1 MRELLSSTFALVLLV
16 GLVCGLPDDA
26 AAASVAAAGVQQA
39 DTTEARGMA
48 ALDHGDY
55 AEWRTIDDEGLTRD
69 GAWAYWTLEPPNDD
83 DTELVVKR
91 SDGTTSHRVERGQ
104 DPVASP
110 DSRFVAFRIRPFR
123 DSLEAAEEDDDA
135 ESPRDT
141 LGVLDLA
148 SGEVARVPRL
158 DAFELPE
165 EEGARVAYTL
175 EEPREAPDSVAEEG
189 DAEEGS
195 EDDSEGEDD
204 REGAD
209 FVVRDLATGEEAS
222 YAHVTDFTFSERGDR
237 LAFVVAP
244 RPEDDAAADDTTVA
258 EDTAAA
264 EETAEGP
271 EPGVYV
277 AGPGALEAE
286 PVLGGQGAYEAVT
299 FDEEGLRLAFIT
311 DRDDRAREG
320 DGSAAG
326 EGDTESDEDEGAQE
340 APDDDAEDEEDR
352 LWTLYAW
359 DADREWAQLVAD
371 SSTAGLPEGWSV
383 SPHAELSFSESGA
396 RLFFETHPVPDSGE
410 SEADE
415 DEGGDE
421 APDGAYPPD
430 PDEVEV
436 DVWHWKDPYLQPM
449 QKERVEQRRE
459 RDYLA
464 VAFEDGGVVQL
475 ATERVPE
482 VEVGSEGDADAAVG
496 TSELPYRKLIS
507 WDWPQYRDVY
517 VVDVRTGDAELVME
531 KTQASPALSPGSDFL
546 YWYDNRERDWFVRDL
561 ETGAARNVT
570 AEIDVP
576 LWNEEHD
583 RPYPPSPYGSP
594 GWTEGDRELLV
605 YDRYDVWVVDPEA
618 SAEPRRLTEG
628 EGRRDSLRFR
638 RIDLEPDEPAIPR
651 DEPLLLASF
660 DYDSKASGFHRDRV
674 SGDDPPERL
683 LFGDRSY
690 GFEGKAD
697 DAEQVLY
704 TRETFREFPDLR
716 TADLSLEGGVRLS
729 DANPQQADYRWG
741 TAELVSWYSEDG
753 TPLDGI
759 LYVPDDL
766 DTSERH
772 PMMVYFYERM
782 SDWLHV
788 HRVPAPGSSSISIP
802 FYVSRGYVVFV
813 PDIVYEVGYPGESAL
828 DAIVP
833 GVLSVLDRG
842 FVDPDRIGVQGHS
855 WGGYQVAYMVT
866 RTDLFAAAEAG
877 APVSNMTSAYGG
889 IRWGTGMSR
898 MFQYE
903 RTQSRLGASLWER
916 RDRYIENSPLFWAD
930 RIETPLLMLHN
941 DEDTAVPWYQG
952 IELFVALRRLGKPA
966 WLVNYNGE
974 PHGVTDY
981 ESRVDW
987 SVRMQQFF
995 DHHLKGA
1002 PAPVWLAEGVPAVE
1016 KGETLGLDLIEDGAD
1031 VDARTEEGG

>member
-1 MRELLSSTFALVLLV
+1 MRELLSSTVAFVLLV
-16 GLVCGLPDDA
+16 GLASGLPADA
-26 AAASVAAAGVQQA
+26 SAAASVAAAGVQQA
-39 DTTEARGMA
+39 DTTENQGTI
-48 ALDHGDY
+48 ALDHDAY
-55 AEWRTIDDEGLTRD
+55 AEWRTVDEEGLTRD
-69 GAWAYWTLEPPNDD
+69 GAWAHWVLEPPNDD

-104 DPVASP
+104 DPVASA

-123 DSLEAAEEDDDA
+123 DSLELAEEEDDA

-141 LGVLDLA
+141 LGILDLA
-148 SGEVARVPRL
+148 SGEVTRIARL

-175 EEPREAPDSVAEEG
+175 EEPRETPDSAAAEG

-195 EDDSEGEDD
+195 EDDAEGEDD

-209 FVVRDLATGEEAS
+209 LVVRDLASGEAAT
-222 YAHVTDFTFSERGDR
+222 YAHVIEFTFSERGDR

-244 RPEDDAAADDTTVA
+244 RPEDEDAAD
-258 EDTAAA
+258 DTAAA
-264 EETAEGP
+264 EETAGAEDEGP

-277 AGPGALEAE
+277 AGPGSLEAV
-286 PVLGGQGAYEAVT
+286 PVLTGQGAYEAVT

-311 DRDDRAREG
+311 DRDDRARASEA
-320 DGSAAG
+320 SAAG
-326 EGDTESDEDEGAQE
+326 EADPAS
-340 APDDDAEDEEDR
+340 DDDEDEEDR
-352 LWTLYAW
+352 LWALYAW
-359 DADREWAQLVAD
+359 TAEAERAELTAD
-371 SSTAGLPEGWSV
+371 SATAGLPEGWSV
-383 SPHAELSFSESGA
+383 SPHAELSFSDSGA
-396 RLFFETHPVPDSGE
+396 RLFFETRPVPA
-410 SEADE
+410 SEDDDE
-415 DEGGDE
+415 AAGEGGGDGSPDE
-421 APDGAYPPD
+421 VYPPD
-430 PDEVEV
+430 PDDVEV
-436 DVWHWKDPYLQPM
+436 DVWNWKDPYLQPM
-449 QKERVEQRRE
+449 QKQRVEQRRE

-464 VAFEDGGVVQL
+464 VVLEDGGVVQL
-475 ATERVPE
+475 ATEEVPE
-482 VEVGSEGDADAAVG
+482 VQVGSEGDADVAVG
-496 TSELPYRKLIS
+496 TSELPYRQLIS

-517 VVDVRTGDAELVME
+517 VVDVPTGDAELVME
-531 KTQASPALSPGSDFL
+531 KTQASPDLSPGADYL
-546 YWYDNRERDWFVRDL
+546 HWYDNRERDWYVRDL
-561 ETGAARNVT
+561 ETGDVRNVT
-570 AEIDVP
+570 SEIDVP
-576 LWNEEHD
+576 LWNEQHD
-583 RPYPPSPYGSP
+583 RPYPPNPYGSP

-605 YDRYDVWVVDPEA
+605 YDRYDVWAVDPEA
-618 SAEPRRLTEG
+618 GAEPRRLTEG
-628 EGRRDSLRFR
+628 VGRRDSLRFR

-674 SGDDPPERL
+674 SGEDPPEEL
-683 LFGDRSY
+683 LFGERAY
-690 GFEGKAD
+690 GFEGRAD

-741 TAELVSWYSEDG
+741 TAELVSWHSEDG

-759 LYVPDDL
+759 LYLPDDL
-766 DTSERH
+766 DTSEDH

-813 PDIVYEVGYPGESAL
+813 PDIDYEIGYPGESAL

-842 FVDPDRIGVQGHS
+842 FVDPARIGVQGHS
-855 WGGYQVAYMVT
+855 WGGYQVAYMIT
-866 RTDLFAAAEAG
+866 KTDLFAAAEAG

-987 SVRMQQFF
+987 AIRMQQFF

-1002 PAPVWLAEGVPAVE
+1002 PAPVWLAEGVPAVD
-1016 KGETLGLDLIEDGAD
+1016 KGETLGLDPVEEEDGAD
-1031 VDARTEEGG
+1031 DRTEEGG